1 MELVEK
7 QHKNV
12 NLSDQNSL
20 ENTENNN
27 KIKIHWETVQKRPAQ
42 GHFFGKL
49 GLFSAWKKYQMTPF
63 MKSQPIAP
71 KIECELASM
80 RSCFKYSD
88 LNGPSPSI

>member
-27 KIKIHWETVQKRPAQ
+27 NIKIHWETVQKRPAQ
-42 GHFFGKL
+42 GQFL
-49 GLFSAWKKYQMTPF
+49 GNQAYFQLE
-63 MKSQPIAP
+63 KST
-71 KIECELASM
+71 K
-80 RSCFKYSD
+80 
-88 LNGPSPSI
+88 